1 MLQTGQHIDQEFFQT
16 VEPQTL
22 TMPSH
27 WSDIKQMDHG
37 SSETLGVQP
46 GVLKDILHLLPVIH
60 VDYKTM
66 LLFLIWLDCHS
77 PLNYLILIIKD
88 IYDLWNIKLHKI
100 MDKLS
105 IYLIK
110 LKSFEKIENKD
121 IHFKMNN
128 IIRNR

>member
-1 MLQTGQHIDQEFFQT
+1 
-16 VEPQTL
+16 
-22 TMPSH
+22 
-27 WSDIKQMDHG
+27 
-37 SSETLGVQP
+37 
-46 GVLKDILHLLPVIH
+46 
-60 VDYKTM
+60 
-66 LLFLIWLDCHS
+66 
-77 PLNYLILIIKD
+77 
-88 IYDLWNIKLHKI
+88 